1 LFTGFVKIFQ
11 TGDLKMSCAA
21 VKVDV
26 EVDEEVC
33 EDIKNSMIL
42 IGQIEEK
49 KQMNY
54 NVKKVNFILKN

>member
-26 EVDEEVC
+26 EVDEKVC
-33 EDIKNSMIL
+33 EDIKNSIIL
-42 IGQIEEK
+42 ISQIEEK
-49 KQMNY
+49 NK
-54 NVKKVNFILKN
+54 